1 MVARNFNESEM
12 HFLPDPESGGKEAEP
27 TASGVCINNLYGKLS
42 GNKLTKSSKKGIIIK
57 WDIYDIRKSKA
68 NGTKTVCLHVPGMGI
83 RINAR
88 RFMKCEVKRDGRKRR
103 PKSDDERSD
112 IGRNSFMPLLS

>member
-12 HFLPDPESGGKEAEP
+12 HFLPDPESGGKEAGP

-57 WDIYDIRKSKA
+57 WDIYDIRKSKR
-68 NGTKTVCLHVPGMGI
+68 NKNRLS
-83 RINAR
+83 AR
-88 RFMKCEVKRDGRKRR
+88 SGYGYPHKCPQIHE
-103 PKSDDERSD
+103 
-112 IGRNSFMPLLS
+112 M